1 MKRTAVQLVQDA
13 WTAGR
18 DGTPVDGIGAEAAR
32 MDAARIGQ
40 RRQAR
45 EMRQEMAMMRMRLAD
60 GATVPSMMT
69 PKPGPKCR
77 WAGKTCDCL
86 ECIQAQREVEHAYG

>member
-1 MKRTAVQLVQDA
+1 MKSAVQLVQDA

-18 DGTPVDGIGAEAAR
+18 DGTPADGIGAEAAR

-45 EMRQEMAMMRMRLAD
+45 EMRQENNLLRARLA
-60 GATVPSMMT
+60 
-69 PKPGPKCR
+69 
-77 WAGKTCDCL
+77 
-86 ECIQAQREVEHAYG
+86 EVEHADD

>member
-1 MKRTAVQLVQDA
+1 MTARTAVQLVQDA

-45 EMRQEMAMMRMRLAD
+45 EMRQMVDLLRARLA
-60 GATVPSMMT
+60 
-69 PKPGPKCR
+69 
-77 WAGKTCDCL
+77 
-86 ECIQAQREVEHAYG
+86 EVEHADG